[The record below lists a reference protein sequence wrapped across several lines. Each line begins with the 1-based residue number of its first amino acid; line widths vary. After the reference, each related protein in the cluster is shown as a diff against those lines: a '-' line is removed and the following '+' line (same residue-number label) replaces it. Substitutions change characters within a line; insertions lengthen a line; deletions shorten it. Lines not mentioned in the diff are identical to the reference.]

1 MRVTTSATSR
11 VSSFAS
17 RPWTTLNSSTR
28 LNSKRPTTR
37 SASKYP
43 NSPNDSSYLTELSQ
57 TEDVSERDG
66 ILLWNLMPA
75 SYDEAVAL
83 VPTLT
88 KANKEKVSRYI
99 EFLNDKRGA
108 CKV

>member
-1 MRVTTSATSR
+1 
-11 VSSFAS
+11 
-17 RPWTTLNSSTR
+17 
-28 LNSKRPTTR
+28 
-37 SASKYP
+37 
-43 NSPNDSSYLTELSQ
+43 
-57 TEDVSERDG
+57 
-66 ILLWNLMPA
+66 MPA

-83 VPTLT
+83 VPTLS